1 MKLLILILTALL
13 DIVPSG
19 DATLQQLQKRD
30 SILIAD
36 QIRYGVTIEDVK
48 AGEKIALPDFSAA
61 SNDTLTILAG
71 SDLPD
76 KEFENLVERLE
87 EALPDFDIDQHRGDQ
102 PLYPVVFS
110 IE

>member
-1 MKLLILILTALL
+1 MLLSAKL
-13 DIVPSG
+13 VG
-19 DATLQQLQKRD
+19 DD
-30 SILIAD
+30 D
-36 QIRYGVTIEDVK
+36 DY
-48 AGEKIALPDFSAA
+48 
-61 SNDTLTILAG
+61 DTLTILAG